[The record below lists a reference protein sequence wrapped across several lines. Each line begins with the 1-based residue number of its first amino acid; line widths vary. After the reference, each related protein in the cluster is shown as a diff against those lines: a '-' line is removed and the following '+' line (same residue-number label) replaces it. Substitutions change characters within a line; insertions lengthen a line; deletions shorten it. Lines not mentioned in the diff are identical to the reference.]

1 MRVQVAIAEDFKRM
15 VAAFPP
21 ETRRTVGKQLSHIF
35 QDGSGPLRMGER
47 GCSSCSV
54 FGTRTET
61 AAFTPWLYCKFGCAS
76 WKSYAQRE
84 RRHRCEHWRLGYID
98 VSFHFRRCFEFWGRS
113 RKRCARARR
122 LRPPACGAGAYRR
135 ITSLR
140 SLVFKL

>member
-61 AAFTPWLYCKFGCAS
+61 AAFTPWLYKVRFTTVFKYS
-76 WKSYAQRE
+76 EVDFQ
-84 RRHRCEHWRLGYID
+84 
-98 VSFHFRRCFEFWGRS
+98 FRYVLVYFVYEFSRCFSVWMF
-113 RKRCARARR
+113 
-122 LRPPACGAGAYRR
+122 
-135 ITSLR
+135 
-140 SLVFKL
+140 